1 RNTAIALELYTTK
14 ILALFSSP
22 IMPTFGKILWGDLGF
37 NVDMQLDE
45 EVSFLPAGQ
54 KVDLQENYFSKTNDS
69 FNLQNI

>member
-1 RNTAIALELYTTK
+1 
-14 ILALFSSP
+14 
-22 IMPTFGKILWGDLGF
+22 LGF

-69 FNLQNI
+69 FYLQNI